1 MNVFSNHLSSIVLQ
15 KEVNITQMAAFCKI
29 DRSSMYK
36 IIHGTRKPPSESL
49 VELISLYLKLTPEE
63 SSLLMENYRIVL
75 MGEEKYCRRKAA
87 MAFLKKCFADSPV
100 LTPPS
105 YLSLPDLLFGEM
117 KDDIE
122 VMLGKS
128 NVLGAIVSIILEE
141 RKLSSPSV
149 LFRMKPDKMV
159 LDLIRT
165 LCVQKS
171 PGQDNPIQIQHIVAA
186 DENKEIMKSDI
197 SNLNL
202 LCTLLPALM
211 SVPNYDLRYF
221 YANLS
226 TGNTSFAFMVYAVI
240 TRNCVLQVS
249 ENLEFGILHRQP
261 EIVEFFRNTYMDI
274 LSGSIPVTMEI
285 RDIRDMLYC
294 GSQRRNGNSFVT
306 FHMGFCMSYMV
317 DEYLLE
323 KYVKKDLPN
332 RSSLLKAALE
342 INEKDRQH
350 FKTAQATIIVSHKGI
365 IDFMKT
371 GILPGG
377 PAELCSP
384 IEPSDRLLLL
394 KKYIE
399 MIRSC
404 PAALHIIREP
414 FGNTSS
420 GNQVWLDESLA
431 IILLQNSP
439 GVRRVLMLRDSGLLS
454 LLNDFLHNIP
464 EDICIPPAESL
475 EILQDIYTEYSKK
488 ATAAD

>member
-1 MNVFSNHLSSIVLQ
+1 MNVFSIHLSSIVLR
-15 KEVNITQMAAFCKI
+15 KEINITQMAAFCKI

-36 IIHGTRKPPSESL
+36 IIHGTRKPSSESL

-63 SSLLMENYRIVL
+63 SSLLMENYRIVQ

-87 MAFLKKCFADSPV
+87 MAFLKKCFADNPV
-100 LTPPS
+100 LSPPS
-105 YLSLPDLLFGEM
+105 YLSLPDSLFGEM
-117 KDDIE
+117 KDIE
-122 VMLGKS
+122 VLSGKS
-128 NVLGAIVSIILEE
+128 NILGAISSIFLEE
-141 RKLSSPSV
+141 RKHSSPSV
-149 LFRMKPDKMV
+149 LIRMKPDKMV
-159 LDLIRT
+159 IDLIRT
-165 LCVQKS
+165 LCEQNP

-186 DENKEIMKSDI
+186 DEKKELMKSDI
-197 SNLNL
+197 NNLNL

-211 SVPNYDLRYF
+211 NVPNYDLRYF

-226 TGNTSFAFMVYAVI
+226 TGNTSFAFMLYAVI
-240 TRNCVLQVS
+240 TRNCLLQVS

-274 LSGSIPVTMEI
+274 LGGCIPVTMEI

-332 RSSLLKAALE
+332 RSFLLKAALE

-350 FKTAQATIIVSHKGI
+350 FKTAQATIIISHKGI

-377 PAELCSP
+377 PTELRSP

-420 GNQVWLDESLA
+420 GNQLWLDESLA
-431 IILLQNSP
+431 IILLQNIP
-439 GVRRVLMLRDSGLLS
+439 GVRRVLMLRDPGLLS